1 MKNPISISTGCLHRL
16 SEDRNKMV
24 RELQKFSLSGVE
36 LSFNQPRHLLTFD
49 IDKDNLE
56 YLQTLKFN
64 SIHAPAKNI
73 IYGDNK
79 TCKEVLRK
87 ISELYVKI
95 NAKNVV
101 FHKNEIEDYSLIIN
115 SKFTSS
121 IENDD
126 WRKPK
131 NGIEYIKNLLDEHR
145 ELKLTFDFAHAMTVS
160 PVDISEYLDY
170 FKGRLAE
177 IHISI
182 INQETKRHDF
192 MYKNNSEKLKDLTQ
206 LLKVASVPLVLE
218 CAVLDFKDID
228 SLKREIEYIKKI

>member
-24 RELQKFSLSGVE
+24 RKLQRFSLSGVE
-36 LSFNQPRHLLTFD
+36 LSFNRPRHLLNFN

-64 SIHAPAKNI
+64 SIHAPCKDV
-73 IYGDNK
+73 IYGDNE
-79 TCKEVLRK
+79 TCKKVLQK

-101 FHKNEIEDYSLIIN
+101 FHKNEIEDYNLIIN
-115 SKFTSS
+115 SSFASS

-126 WRKPK
+126 WRKPHNDIK
-131 NGIEYIKNLLDEHR
+131 YIKNLLDKHR
-145 ELKLTFDFAHAMTVS
+145 ELRLTFDFAHAITVAPS
-160 PVDISEYLDY
+160 DISEYLEY
-170 FKGRLAE
+170 FKERLAE

-182 INQETKRHDF
+182 INEKTKRHDF
-192 MYKNNSEKLKDLTQ
+192 MHKNNSKRLEDLTQ
-206 LLKVASVPLVLE
+206 LLKTASVPLVLE
-218 CAVLDFKDID
+218 CAVLDFEDIN
-228 SLKREIEYIKKI
+228 SLKKEIEYIKRI